1 MKNYV
6 EKQKKSVREGS
17 MTVYAALTLLLLVSL
32 FLALFTG
39 IRRNTV
45 RLETE
50 LITDISL
57 DCILAEY
64 HREMLNQYNLFFVD
78 TSYGQR
84 QPSLTAVK
92 EHLEGFLKRNLP
104 EETLLTQMG
113 IIRDLLKM
121 ELKEVQIT
129 GVRAA
134 TDEDGDVFR
143 KRAAQAVKDEI
154 GLSYLELL
162 KGWLETIQ
170 ENGFDEKNMEEEK
183 KKADEELESYNGM
196 EIQDGEDWVTIEIE
210 NPTTALEAQRR
221 KGILYLVVEDVD
233 QLSDTAVDLSGL
245 ISERSRNQGSNTG
258 NLPLTSGVNFT
269 EKLLFQEYIMRYTGN
284 YLNPP
289 AEGLLQYQTEYVI
302 AGKDSDIG
310 NLKSVVH
317 RICGIREAANVF
329 FLLTDQ
335 EKQAEAEALALL
347 LSGAVMLP
355 ELKFLF
361 QTAIIL
367 AWAYVESIHDVKC
380 LLEGKRV
387 PLLKDSISWYSDL
400 ESILGELGKDA
411 DLPDSSEETGLGL
424 GYEDY
429 LRILLVLGAGGKQ
442 TFRMMDLVEMNI
454 RQTPGNSCFRID
466 GCIDALQADVWM
478 ESCYGS
484 SVELNRTKA
493 Y

>member
-1 MKNYV
+1 MEYYV
-6 EKQKKSVREGS
+6 VAQKKAVREGS

-32 FLALFTG
+32 FLSLLTG

-64 HREMLNQYNLFFVD
+64 HREMFRQYNLFFVD
-78 TSYGQR
+78 TSYGQK
-84 QPSLTAVK
+84 QPSLTAVTG
-92 EHLEGFLKRNLP
+92 HLEGYLKHNLP
-104 EETLLTQMG
+104 EETLLTQTG
-113 IIRDLLKM
+113 IIRDLLQM
-121 ELKEVQIT
+121 ELKDVKVT
-129 GVRAA
+129 GVRAV
-134 TDEDGDVFR
+134 TDEDGDVFK
-143 KRAAQAVKDEI
+143 KRAAQAVKDDI
-154 GLSYLELL
+154 GLAYLELL
-162 KGWLETIQ
+162 TDWLKTIQ
-170 ENGFDEKNMEEEK
+170 GNGFDEKDMEEEK
-183 KKADEELESYNGM
+183 KKADEELESYDGM

-210 NPTTALEAQRR
+210 NPTTALEAQRQ
-221 KGILYLVVEDVD
+221 KGILYLVVEDTD

-245 ISERSRNQGSNTG
+245 ISERSENQGINTG
-258 NLPLTSGVNFT
+258 NLPLSSGVDFT
-269 EKLLFQEYIMRYTGN
+269 EKLLFQEYIMRYTAN

-289 AEGLLQYQTEYVI
+289 EDGLLQYQTEYII

-335 EKQAEAEALALL
+335 EKQAEAETLALL

-367 AWAYVESIHDVKC
+367 AWAYVESIYDVKC
-380 LLEGKRV
+380 LLQGKKV
-387 PLLKDSISWYSDL
+387 PLVKDAISWHSDL
-400 ESILGELGKDA
+400 ESILGELGKNPDNSDA
-411 DLPDSSEETGLGL
+411 SEESGTGL

-429 LRILLVLGAGGKQ
+429 LRILLVLGAGRKQ

-454 RQTPGNSCFRID
+454 RQTSGNSYFRID
-466 GCIDALQADVWM
+466 GCIDALQAEIQM
-478 ESCYGS
+478 ESRYGS